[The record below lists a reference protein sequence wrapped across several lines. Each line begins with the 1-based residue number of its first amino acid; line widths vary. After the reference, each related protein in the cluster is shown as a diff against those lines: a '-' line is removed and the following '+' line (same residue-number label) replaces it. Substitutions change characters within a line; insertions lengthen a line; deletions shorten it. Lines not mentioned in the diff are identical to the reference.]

1 MDDKRQPSTRP
12 ETSDSSPAIPPLSVP
27 SVLLDG
33 FITGIIGAGV
43 VAAWFLLLDTIQ
55 HDPLWTPSLIGTVLF
70 KGAHAAA
77 GHVAIDPGMVAAY
90 TLVHHA
96 AFIGVGVVAS
106 FLVSEIERIPPLG
119 IALVFFF
126 VFFET
131 AFQIFLLAIGGPLL
145 GGIAFWGVA
154 VANLLAAA
162 AMAAYLWYRHPRI
175 HVHFNR
181 IWHEE

>member
-1 MDDKRQPSTRP
+1 MSEERGEVRGGAVEPQS
-12 ETSDSSPAIPPLSVP
+12 IPPLSVP
-27 SVLLDG
+27 TTLMEG

-55 HDPLWTPSLIGTVLF
+55 NVPLWTPSLLGTVLF
-70 KGAHAAA
+70 KGADAATNHHA
-77 GHVAIDPGMVAAY
+77 VDPGMVAAY

-96 AFIGVGVVAS
+96 AFIGVGLVAS

-119 IALVFFF
+119 IALVFLF

-131 AFQIFLLAIGGPLL
+131 AFQIFLLAMGGPLL
-145 GGIAFWGVA
+145 GSSIAFWGVA
-154 VANLLAAA
+154 VANLLAAT

-175 HVHFNR
+175 LTHFNR

>member
-1 MDDKRQPSTRP
+1 MNEKRETRDERQP
-12 ETSDSSPAIPPLSVP
+12 IPPLSVP
-27 SVLLDG
+27 TTLMEG
-33 FITGIIGAGV
+33 FITGIIGAGI

-55 HDPLWTPSLIGTVLF
+55 NVPLWTPSLLGTVLF
-70 KGAHAAA
+70 KGTDAAVAHQQ
-77 GHVAIDPGMVAAY
+77 VDPGMVAAY

-96 AFIGVGVVAS
+96 AFIGVGLVAS

-119 IALVFFF
+119 IALVFLF

-131 AFQIFLLAIGGPLL
+131 AFQIFLLAVGGPLL

-154 VANLLAAA
+154 LANLLAAA
-162 AMAAYLWYRHPRI
+162 GMAAYLWYRHPRI
-175 HVHFNR
+175 LFHFNR

>member
-1 MDDKRQPSTRP
+1 MSEERVKRGASVNPQP
-12 ETSDSSPAIPPLSVP
+12 IPPLSVP
-27 SVLLDG
+27 TTLMEG

-55 HDPLWTPSLIGTVLF
+55 HVPLWTPSLLGTVLF
-70 KGAHAAA
+70 KGADAAL
-77 GHVAIDPGMVAAY
+77 HHQQVDPGMVAAY

-119 IALVFFF
+119 IALVFLF

-131 AFQIFLLAIGGPLL
+131 AFQIFLLAMGEPLL

-154 VANLLAAA
+154 IANLLAAGG
-162 AMAAYLWYRHPRI
+162 MAAYLWYRHPRI
-175 HVHFNR
+175 LTHFNR

>member
-1 MDDKRQPSTRP
+1 MSDNPLNRATPA
-12 ETSDSSPAIPPLSVP
+12 ETPPIPPLSVP
-27 SVLLDG
+27 TTLMEG

-55 HDPLWTPSLIGTVLF
+55 HVPLWTPSLLGTVLF
-70 KGAHAAA
+70 KGAAAA
-77 GHVAIDPGMVAAY
+77 ARHQEVDPGMVAAY

-96 AFIGVGVVAS
+96 AFIGVGIVAS

-119 IALVFFF
+119 IALVFLF

-131 AFQIFLLAIGGPLL
+131 AFQIFLLAMGGPLL

-162 AMAAYLWYRHPRI
+162 AMAAYLWYRHPR
-175 HVHFNR
+175 VLTHFNR